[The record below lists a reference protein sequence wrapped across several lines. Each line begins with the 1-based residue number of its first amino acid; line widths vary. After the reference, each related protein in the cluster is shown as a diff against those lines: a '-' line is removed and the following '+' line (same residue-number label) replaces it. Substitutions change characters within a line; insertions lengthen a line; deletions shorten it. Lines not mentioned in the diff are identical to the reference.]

1 MENLSARGNEN
12 ISDPR
17 EYLHVSSTPGYNLWI
32 RQQMKKNVALLAVC
46 SSTALYAACGSPTQE
61 PAGEPAGNGGSSGHA
76 ASGGSSGSAGRGS
89 AGLGSSGT
97 GASAGN
103 GGTAMGGAAGTATG
117 GGVGP
122 GAGRGGAQPMGGTG
136 PAGGM
141 GAGGASMAG
150 GTAAGSAGTGMA
162 GSATGGT
169 GSSTTCTIEAKSTQS
184 TAIPTVHTVTF
195 TTSLTG
201 ITKAEIEF
209 GPAAGGTTDVA
220 QVDLKA
226 PMYQTYL
233 VGMKPSA
240 SYVYRIK
247 LTSPAGTCVG
257 MDQPIMTGALM
268 NAPKVT
274 ATIMDA
280 AKHDKGFIIQSSGR
294 NGASAYIVDADGTVV
309 WVAPSSAVPQQPSR
323 VHLSW
328 DAKRFIAMALNVQ
341 NTKAGKIQSIA
352 MDGSDAQTISGA
364 TDSHHDFTAI
374 PGGIATFLWN
384 STMMDAPCSLVEFP
398 DGGAAKTIVAD
409 LKTIYSSNSFHTNA
423 IHYYERDD
431 SYTIGDRNPN
441 LYAKL
446 TRAGALVWQ
455 FGGANPVDS
464 SKNFSGVTTW
474 SVNHG
479 HHLTTDNQFV
489 FFNNG
494 SGSSSTAFVY
504 KLDPATMKA
513 TQTAKITGTNSMVL
527 GDAQMLPNGNVLVTG
542 STTGTITETTTA
554 GATVMS
560 LKAPSGQE
568 FGYSEFRESLYGPPP
583 Y

>member
-1 MENLSARGNEN
+1 
-12 ISDPR
+12 
-17 EYLHVSSTPGYNLWI
+17 
-32 RQQMKKNVALLAVC
+32 MKKNVALFAVC
-46 SSTALYAACGSPTQE
+46 SSTALYVACGSPAE
-61 PAGEPAGNGGSSGHA
+61 PGSGDSAGNGGSGAHA
-76 ASGGSSGSAGRGS
+76 ATGGSSGSAGKGGS

-97 GASAGN
+97 GTGGGSAGTTGGSAGTSN
-103 GGTAMGGAAGTATG
+103 GGKAGS
-117 GGVGP
+117 GVGP
-122 GAGRGGAQPMGGTG
+122 GAGRGGAQPTGGTG

-141 GAGGASMAG
+141 GAGGSAMAG
-150 GTAAGSAGTGMA
+150 STAAGSAGTGMA
-162 GSATGGT
+162 GSSTGGT
-169 GSSTTCTIEAKSTQS
+169 GSTTTCTIDSKSTQS

-209 GPAAGGTTDVA
+209 GPAAGGITDIA

-226 PMYQTYL
+226 ANYTTYL

-247 LTSPAGTCVG
+247 LTSPAGTCIG
-257 MDQPIMTGALM
+257 MDQPIMTGALA

-294 NGASAYIVDADGTVV
+294 NGASAFIVDADGTVV
-309 WVAPSSAVPQQPSR
+309 WVAPSTAVPNQPSR

-328 DAKRFIAMALNVQ
+328 DAKRFISLSLNVQ
-341 NTKAGKIQSIA
+341 NQKSGKIQSIA
-352 MDGSDAQTISGA
+352 MDGSDPKTVDGA

-384 STMMDAPCSLVEFP
+384 SSVMDAPCSLVEFP
-398 DGGAAKTIVAD
+398 DGGAAKVIVPD
-409 LKTIYSSNSFHTNA
+409 LKTIYASTSFHTNA

-455 FGGANPVDS
+455 FGGANPVDA

-479 HHLTTDNQFV
+479 HHLTADNQFT

-494 SGSSSTAFVY
+494 QGSSSAVFVY
-504 KLDPATMKA
+504 KLDPATLKA

-527 GDAQMLPNGNVLVTG
+527 GDAQLLPNGNVLVTG
-542 STTGTITETTTA
+542 STTGTITEATTA
-554 GATVMS
+554 GATVMT
-560 LKAPSGQE
+560 LKAPSGTE